1 MYIYRKY
8 RRFLFSSTMHTQE
21 FIDYLSNEKRYSSH
35 TIRAYLSDIEQFRAY
50 LVSDYETSDLT
61 LAKSVQIRSFVAWL
75 IDHKTSTRSVNRKL
89 TCLRSY
95 YKYCLRQNFILSTPM
110 NKVVSPRNS
119 KRLPYYIE
127 QEGMVNLFSG
137 DRFEENFIGYRNK
150 AILET
155 FYGTGMRLNELRT
168 LTLQHIDFDQKTLKV
183 IGKRNKERIIPFGE
197 TMKKAILEYQSIK
210 EESFEN
216 CKQNDFLF
224 VSQSGNELDPKS
236 IYLIV
241 RKYTD
246 QITTIGKRSPHILRH
261 TFATHLL
268 NEEAP
273 LNAIKE
279 MLGHSSLASTQIYSH
294 NSISRLKN
302 IYKQAHPRA

>member
-1 MYIYRKY
+1 
-8 RRFLFSSTMHTQE
+8 MHTPE
-21 FIDYLSNEKRYSSH
+21 FIQYLTTEKRYSAH
-35 TIRAYLSDIEQFRAY
+35 TIRAYYSDIEQFRAY
-50 LVSDYETSDLT
+50 LESDYDTTDITAVQST
-61 LAKSVQIRSFVAWL
+61 QIRSFVAWL
-75 IDHKTSTRSVNRKL
+75 IDHKVSTKSVNRKL

-95 YKYCLRQNFILSTPM
+95 YRFCLRQNFILSTPM
-110 NKVVSPRNS
+110 SKVVSPRNS

-127 QEGMVNLFSG
+127 KEGMEKLFSTVQ
-137 DRFEENFIGYRNK
+137 FAENFLGYRNK

-168 LTLQHIDFDQKTLKV
+168 LTMNHLNLDQNTLKV
-183 IGKRNKERIIPFGE
+183 IGKRNKERIIPFGD
-197 TMKKAILEYQSIK
+197 TMKKTLLEYLSIM
-210 EESFEN
+210 EESFGDS
-216 CKQNDFLF
+216 KQNDFFF
-224 VSQSGNELDPKS
+224 VSQSGNQLDPKS
-236 IYLIV
+236 IYIIV

-279 MLGHSSLASTQIYSH
+279 MLGHSSLVSTQIYSH

>member
-1 MYIYRKY
+1 MYTHEY
-8 RRFLFSSTMHTQE
+8 FQ
-21 FIDYLSNEKRYSSH
+21 YLKSEKRFSVH
-35 TIRAYLSDIEQFRAY
+35 TIRAYQSDLDQFCLFMKSEFEISDITI
-50 LVSDYETSDLT
+50 VHPS
-61 LAKSVQIRSFVAWL
+61 QIRSFVAWMM
-75 IDHKTSTRSVNRKL
+75 DCKTSARSVNRKL

-95 YKYCLRQNFILSTPM
+95 YKYCIRQQYLIANPM
-110 NKVVSPRNS
+110 NKVVSPKNS

-127 QEGMVNLFSG
+127 QKDINHLFN
-137 DRFEENFIGYRNK
+137 DIIFDDNFLGFRDK

-168 LTLQHIDFDQKTLKV
+168 LTISNLDLNQKTLKV
-183 IGKRNKERIIPFGE
+183 IGKRNKERIIPFGD
-197 TMKKAILEYQSIK
+197 TMRQSLEAYINIL
-210 EESFEN
+210 EESFDN
-216 CKQNDFLF
+216 SKQNNYLF
-224 VSQSGNELDPKS
+224 VSVKGEQLNPKS

-241 RKYTD
+241 RKYID

-268 NEEAP
+268 NEEAE

>member
-1 MYIYRKY
+1 
-8 RRFLFSSTMHTQE
+8 MHTNEYIQ
-21 FIDYLSNEKRYSSH
+21 YLKSEKRFSIH
-35 TIRAYLSDIEQFRAY
+35 TIRAYQSDIDQFSAFMK
-50 LVSDYETSDLT
+50 LEFDINDITTALSP
-61 LAKSVQIRSFVAWL
+61 QIRSYVASMMDQK
-75 IDHKTSTRSVNRKL
+75 INTKSINRKL

-95 YKYCLRQNFILSTPM
+95 YKYCIRQEYLIANPM
-110 NKVVSPRNS
+110 IKVVSPKNS

-127 QEGMVNLFSG
+127 QKDINHLFN
-137 DRFEENFIGYRNK
+137 DIDFEDSFIGYRDK

-168 LTLQHIDFDQKTLKV
+168 LTIGNIDFAQNTLKV
-183 IGKRNKERIIPFGE
+183 IGKRNKERIIPFGD
-197 TMKKAILEYQSIK
+197 TMKLSIESYKTIL

-216 CKQNDFLF
+216 TKQNSFLF
-224 VSQSGNELDPKS
+224 VSIKGEQLNPKS

-241 RKYTD
+241 RKYID
-246 QITTIGKRSPHILRH
+246 KITTIGKRSPHILRH

-268 NEEAP
+268 NEEAE